1 MIRKQVKFKENAQR
15 KVTAIFGPPPPPPL
29 PKPPLLP
36 RNDSNDSKSGRV
48 VNQSDTQ
55 LLFNIEALKIAKK
68 ARDLREGELG
78 KNKETTKV
86 RGKSGFFQQLRKF
99 RSLPNL
105 SAIRNL
111 KMIRN
116 LSRSRLDTVEEDRLL
131 CPQLF
136 VG

>member
-1 MIRKQVKFKENAQR
+1 MNNSTIQ

-29 PKPPLLP
+29 PPPPTPLLLL
-36 RNDSNDSKSGRV
+36 RNDETKSGHRV

-68 ARDLREGELG
+68 ARDLREKAEVG
-78 KNKETTKV
+78 KNKEAKV
-86 RGKSGFFQQLRKF
+86 RGKSFFQQLRKF

-116 LSRSRLDTVEEDRLL
+116 LSRSRILDTVEEDRCLLL
-131 CPQLF
+131 CPHLISA
-136 VG
+136 

>member
-1 MIRKQVKFKENAQR
+1 M
-15 KVTAIFGPPPPPPL
+15 TAIFGPPPPPPL
-29 PKPPLLP
+29 PKPLLP
-36 RNDSNDSKSGRV
+36 RNDSAAKSGRV

-78 KNKETTKV
+78 KNKEAKV
-86 RGKSGFFQQLRKF
+86 RGKSFFQQLRKF

-116 LSRSRLDTVEEDRLL
+116 LSRSRLDTVEEDR
-131 CPQLF
+131 
-136 VG
+136 

>member
-1 MIRKQVKFKENAQR
+1 M
-15 KVTAIFGPPPPPPL
+15 TAIFGPPPPPPL
-29 PKPPLLP
+29 PPLL
-36 RNDSNDSKSGRV
+36 RNDETKSGRV

-68 ARDLREGELG
+68 ARDLREGS
-78 KNKETTKV
+78 KKV
-86 RGKSGFFQQLRKF
+86 ERAEAKDKRGKSFFQQLRKF

-116 LSRSRLDTVEEDRLL
+116 LSRSRLDTVEEDR
-131 CPQLF
+131 
-136 VG
+136 